1 MYRSFGASFVYITPR
16 ACRADICPV
25 SRFAAEGQ
33 TMRIPLQ
40 SATQEKCAGRT
51 AERAYRPARKEY
63 SVCYGICSSSIT

>member
-25 SRFAAEGQ
+25 SRFANEGQ

-51 AERAYRPARKEY
+51 AERAYRPARAGQFQGLSALE
-63 SVCYGICSSSIT
+63 SLTA